1 MSLHKETAPESLPS
15 IWRGAGRNALFPGG
29 EISSLYKG
37 TAPESLPSIGR
48 GAGRDALFPGGNL
61 TS

>member
-37 TAPESLPSIGR
+37 TAPESL
-48 GAGRDALFPGGNL
+48 
-61 TS
+61 